1 LVCSEVIFSL
11 TMVDIAIHLFSQFI
25 TEIISIADQ
34 VISYFLQGYDV
45 HVIDVKKVCKVT
57 KV

>member
-1 LVCSEVIFSL
+1 
-11 TMVDIAIHLFSQFI
+11 MVDIAIHLFSQFI